1 MSKKRPTDSSN
12 ETKYCPFKKAVS
24 TEYNGNNDRKELH
37 ERFEQCA
44 GERCMAYTKYG
55 ECARIDKH

>member
-12 ETKYCPFKKAVS
+12 ETRYCPFKKAVI
-24 TEYNGNNDRKELH
+24 TEYNGNNGRKELH

-44 GERCMAYTKYG
+44 GERCMAYVPIYG
-55 ECARIDKH
+55 KCTRIDK